1 MEVYKQLRNIQM
13 RNTFSPGF
21 NINLKTAIFCKKS
34 SGFTDLGLAVAIV
47 MWYNEKRQIEKNIKA
62 INENLNMIID
72 GKIATEE
79 L

>member
-1 MEVYKQLRNIQM
+1 MEIKV
-13 RNTFSPGF
+13 
-21 NINLKTAIFCKKS
+21 
-34 SGFTDLGLAVAIV
+34 
-47 MWYNEKRQIEKNIKA
+47 KRQIEKNIKA